1 MAHAE
6 AGGSL
11 AVPNVQ
17 ALAETYNRSDEQI
30 PGRYIRDEEAAE
42 EVIVDHDISSA
53 IPIIDVNKL
62 LDPQSS
68 KEECAKLGSAC
79 KHWGFFQVINHGV
92 PNEVICNF
100 RNDITEF
107 FKQPLE
113 AKMAY
118 SMIPGNLQ
126 GYGQHFVVSENQKLD
141 WADLFGLVLRPIDS
155 RDMRFWPSHPPSF
168 RNSVDR
174 YSSEAA
180 KLVSCLLKF
189 LAVDMGVEP
198 ESFLEIFRGQPQS
211 MRMTYYPPCK
221 QASKVVGLSPHTDR
235 MGLTLLLQAN
245 DVQGLQIRKDGKWVA
260 INALD
265 GAFIVNVGD
274 TLEILS
280 NGRYKSI
287 EHRAMVHP
295 TRERMSAALF
305 HAVYLDATV
314 GPLPELVKNDA
325 QHQDF
330 PKTELG
336 KLSGKTSTASS
347 AWWNP
352 VSPEKKQDFLP
363 VDSSWRSIAKHGVRR
378 RIGVPLDEERD
389 SIGDHASFAHVMRA
403 LCLLLLLLAGPG
415 LQRERQRLH
424 TDTRMFMCD
433 LPLPAYGPALPFWD

>member
-1 MAHAE
+1 M
-6 AGGSL
+6 
-11 AVPNVQ
+11 PNVQ

-30 PGRYIRDEEAAE
+30 PGRYIRDEEGAE
-42 EVIVDHDISSA
+42 EVIIDHDISSA

-68 KEECAKLGSAC
+68 KEECENLGSAC

-100 RNDITEF
+100 RNDMTEF

-113 AKMAY
+113 AKKAY

-141 WADLFGLVLRPIDS
+141 WADLFSLMLRPIDS

-198 ESFLEIFRGQPQS
+198 ESFLEIFSGQPQS

-305 HAVYLDATV
+305 HAVCPDATV
-314 GPLPELVKNDA
+314 GPLPELVKNDGEA
-325 QHQDF
+325 RYSSISFVDF
-330 PKTELG
+330 RKRFFAS
-336 KLSGKTSTASS
+336 KLDG
-347 AWWNP
+347 
-352 VSPEKKQDFLP
+352 
-363 VDSSWRSIAKHGVRR
+363 RSNLESLK
-378 RIGVPLDEERD
+378 
-389 SIGDHASFAHVMRA
+389 S
-403 LCLLLLLLAGPG
+403 
-415 LQRERQRLH
+415 
-424 TDTRMFMCD
+424 
-433 LPLPAYGPALPFWD
+433 

>member
-11 AVPNVQ
+11 PVPNVQ
-17 ALAETYNRSDEQI
+17 ALAQTYNRSDDQI
-30 PGRYIRDEEAAE
+30 PERYIRVDEAAE
-42 EVIVDHDISSA
+42 EVIVDHGTSSA

-79 KHWGFFQVINHGV
+79 KQWGFFQVINHGL
-92 PNEVICNF
+92 PNEVISNF
-100 RNDITEF
+100 RNDMTEF

-113 AKMAY
+113 AKKVY

-141 WADLFGLVLRPIDS
+141 WADLFCLVLRPVDS
-155 RDMRFWPSHPPSF
+155 RDMKFWPSHPPSF
-168 RNSVDR
+168 RNSIDR

-189 LAVDMGVEP
+189 LAMDMGVEP
-198 ESFLEIFRGQPQS
+198 ESFLEIFRGQPQR
-211 MRMTYYPPCK
+211 MRMTYYPPCR
-221 QASKVVGLSPHTDR
+221 QADKVVGLSPHTDR

-260 INALD
+260 VNALD
-265 GAFIVNVGD
+265 GAFIINVGD

-295 TRERMSAALF
+295 TRDRISAAVF
-305 HAVYLDATV
+305 HAVCRDATV
-314 GPLPELVKNDA
+314 GPLPELVKNDGEA
-325 QHQDF
+325 RYKSMSYMEF
-330 PKTELG
+330 VKGFFAAKLG
-336 KLSGKTSTASS
+336 G
-347 AWWNP
+347 
-352 VSPEKKQDFLP
+352 
-363 VDSSWRSIAKHGVRR
+363 RG
-378 RIGVPLDEERD
+378 
-389 SIGDHASFAHVMRA
+389 HVES
-403 LCLLLLLLAGPG
+403 LKNS
-415 LQRERQRLH
+415 
-424 TDTRMFMCD
+424 
-433 LPLPAYGPALPFWD
+433 